1 MAARMSE
8 RRPDDSSLEDPPPA
22 GPAEDGPADDGPAE
36 EGPAPLVSSLRR
48 TRRGLW
54 IAAAVAVPVLLLIT
68 VLATRQPAQTRLG
81 DSPLLGKQAPAV
93 EADTIDGEPFR
104 LTDTRGRLVLVN
116 FFATWCV
123 PCRLE
128 HGDLIQI
135 SQRGDAAV
143 VGVVYSD
150 NVQAVREFRDEKG
163 GDWPML
169 VDPRGRVA
177 LDFGVAGVPESY
189 LIDPEGRIAAK
200 VVGGIR
206 AVDFDRLLAEAR
218 TGGS

>member
-1 MAARMSE
+1 MSG
-8 RRPDDSSLEDPPPA
+8 RDTDDPPLDDP
-22 GPAEDGPADDGPAE
+22 PAEKAGDAGQAITD
-36 EGPAPLVSSLRR
+36 GPAPLVSSLRR

-54 IAAAVAVPVLLLIT
+54 IVAGVAVPVILLIA
-68 VLATRQPAQTRLG
+68 VLATRQPAQTRIG

-93 EADTIDGEPFR
+93 EADTIDGERFV
-104 LTDTRGRLVLVN
+104 LSDTRGRWVLVN

-128 HGDLIQI
+128 HSDLIQI

-163 GDWPML
+163 GDWPL
-169 VDPRGRVA
+169 VADPRGRIA

-200 VVGGIR
+200 VLGGIR
-206 AVDFDRLLAEAR
+206 AADFDRLLARAR
-218 TGGS
+218 TGRS

>member
-1 MAARMSE
+1 MS
-8 RRPDDSSLEDPPPA
+8 DHDTEDVEADAPPAVPPPR
-22 GPAEDGPADDGPAE
+22 PA
-36 EGPAPLVSSLRR
+36 
-48 TRRGLW
+48 RRGLW
-54 IAAAVAVPVLLLIT
+54 IAVAVGVPVALLIA
-68 VLATRQPAQTRLG
+68 VLATRQPAQTRIG
-81 DSPLLGKQAPAV
+81 DSPLVGKAAPQV
-93 EADTIDGEPFR
+93 EATTIDGEQFR
-104 LTDTRGRLVLVN
+104 LSDTRGRWVLVN

-135 SQRGDAAV
+135 SQRGDVAV

-150 NVQAVREFRDEKG
+150 SVQAVKEFRAKEG

-169 VDPRGRVA
+169 DDPRGRVA

-189 LIDPEGRIAAK
+189 LLDPEGTIVAK
-200 VVGGIR
+200 VLGGIR

-218 TGGS
+218 TGGG

>member
-1 MAARMSE
+1 MS
-8 RRPDDSSLEDPPPA
+8 DDATTDKPGDDPTTVQ
-22 GPAEDGPADDGPAE
+22 PADAPAAD
-36 EGPAPLVSSLRR
+36 APLVSSLRR

-54 IAAAVAVPVLLLIT
+54 IAAAVAVPVVLLIT
-68 VLATRQPAQTRLG
+68 VLSTSDSAKTRIG
-81 DSPLLGKQAPAV
+81 DSPLLGKQAPGM

-104 LTDTRGRLVLVN
+104 LADTRGRWVLVN

-135 SQRGDAAV
+135 SERGDAAV

-150 NVQAVREFRDEKG
+150 NLQAVREFRDEKG
-163 GDWPML
+163 GDWPM
-169 VDPRGRVA
+169 VSDPRGRIA

-200 VVGGIR
+200 VLGGIR
-206 AVDFDRLLAEAR
+206 ASDFDRLLADAR
-218 TGGS
+218 MGGS

>member
-1 MAARMSE
+1 MS
-8 RRPDDSSLEDPPPA
+8 DDVTTDEP
-22 GPAEDGPADDGPAE
+22 GDGSTTGEPTTDE
-36 EGPAPLVSSLRR
+36 PAPLVSSLRR

-54 IAAAVAVPVLLLIT
+54 IAVGVAVPVVLLIT
-68 VLATRQPAQTRLG
+68 VLATREPAQTRIG
-81 DSPLLGKQAPAV
+81 NSPLLGKQAPAM
-93 EADTIDGEPFR
+93 EADTIDGERFV
-104 LTDTRGRLVLVN
+104 LSDTRGRWVLVN

-135 SQRGDAAV
+135 SERGDAAV

-150 NVQAVREFRDEKG
+150 NLQAVREFRDDKG
-163 GDWPML
+163 GDWPM
-169 VDPRGRVA
+169 VADPRGRIA

-200 VVGGIR
+200 VLGGIR
-206 AVDFDRLLAEAR
+206 ASDFDRLLAEAR
-218 TGGS
+218 IGGR